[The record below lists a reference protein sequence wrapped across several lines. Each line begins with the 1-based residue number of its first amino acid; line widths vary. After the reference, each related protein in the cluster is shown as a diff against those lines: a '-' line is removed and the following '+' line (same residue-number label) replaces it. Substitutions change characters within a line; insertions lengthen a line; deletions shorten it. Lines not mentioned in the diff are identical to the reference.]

1 MEKSVKTALLIGAS
15 GFIVNRFEKSKMGTQ
30 PYLSEQESQLM
41 MGGGAVAF
49 LGFSSAVIL
58 QATKGKPKARTVA
71 FVTLGVFSAGFVLSI
86 LYALKKMT

>member
-15 GFIVNRFEKSKMGTQ
+15 GFVVNRFQKSKMRTQ
-30 PYLSEQESQLM
+30 PYLSEQESQLQ

-58 QATKGKPKARTVA
+58 QATKNKPKARTVA
-71 FVTLGVFSAGFVLSI
+71 FVSLGVFSAGWVLLI

>member
-15 GFIVNRFEKSKMGTQ
+15 GFLVNRFQKSKMRTQ
-30 PYLSEQESQLM
+30 PYLSEQESQLK

-58 QATKGKPKARTVA
+58 QATKNKPRS
-71 FVTLGVFSAGFVLSI
+71 L
-86 LYALKKMT
+86 

>member
-15 GFIVNRFEKSKMGTQ
+15 GFLVNRFQKSKMRTQ
-30 PYLSEQESQLM
+30 PYLSEQESQLK

-58 QATKGKPKARTVA
+58 QATKNKPKARTVA